1 MDASFWDGKRAPGIV
16 DTINVNE
23 YDSVVE
29 CIDSAFKRYA
39 DRKAFTSV
47 GYTLTYR
54 EIDEYSAA
62 FASYLQ
68 NHTTLQPGDRVA
80 VQMPNIMQ

>member
-29 CIDSAFKRYA
+29 RNQEN
-39 DRKAFTSV
+39 R
-47 GYTLTYR
+47 R
-54 EIDEYSAA
+54 R
-62 FASYLQ
+62 
-68 NHTTLQPGDRVA
+68 P
-80 VQMPNIMQ
+80 PP